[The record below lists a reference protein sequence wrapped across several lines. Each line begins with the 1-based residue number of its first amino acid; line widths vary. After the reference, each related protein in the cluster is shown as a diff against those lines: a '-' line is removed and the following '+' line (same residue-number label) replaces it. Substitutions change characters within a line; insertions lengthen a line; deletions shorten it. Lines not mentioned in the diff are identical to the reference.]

1 MNTYLEASS
10 LHGLAY
16 LQRGNSFLTRLFWSV
31 IVIVG
36 FTLASVFLYGQI
48 TDWEK
53 HQTITTLE
61 SIATP
66 IQEVQFPTVTVSCL
80 LFF

>member
-1 MNTYLEASS
+1 MDAYLESSS

-16 LQRGNSFLTRLFWSV
+16 LHRGNSSITRLFWSI

-36 FTLASVFLYGQI
+36 FSLAVIFLHGQI
-48 TDWEK
+48 TDWDEN
-53 HQTITTLE
+53 QTITTLE

-66 IQEVQFPTVTVSCL
+66 IQQVQFPTVTVHL
-80 LFF
+80 LY